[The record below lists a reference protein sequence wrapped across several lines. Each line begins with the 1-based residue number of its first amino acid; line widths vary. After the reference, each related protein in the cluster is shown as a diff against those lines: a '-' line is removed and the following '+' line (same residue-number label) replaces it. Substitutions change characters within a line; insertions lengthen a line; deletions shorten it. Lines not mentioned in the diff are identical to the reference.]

1 MKKINEL
8 VTKTEKP
15 EHKSKRRAVTFG
27 SFKRAEEKQIQE
39 RKDREHQEELARI
52 AEDAKIQKAIADEEA
67 RVIKEENTRKRNEL
81 ITKKLSN
88 AFGTKTDV
96 DFKPVREQVIDK
108 YLPQLREQENLDD
121 YPKPFEAEPALNAEL
136 SEFKKKINEHL
147 HKVGFMGSGGGGI
160 GAIRDAVDVD
170 GSAQTDGKFLKFRA
184 SDSKFIG
191 DDVAISDGSLALTK
205 LDIDGGTDIG
215 EAIVDADLLIVDN
228 GAGGTNR
235 KTAASRI
242 KTYVAD
248 VTLTTAAQSNITSVG
263 TLTSLTVDN
272 IIINGTN
279 IGHTSDT
286 DAISIASDGKVTLT
300 QNLIMADNSYI
311 GTATTGTLIQLLDD
325 NVVMSSGEHS
335 EDDQILTLEST
346 STNTSFNKPDLGLY
360 AKTGTANAADG
371 AFIGNITF
379 FADDDAGGT
388 DFNKRRFAAIF
399 AQTLDVSNGSFDGKL
414 IFEVASNSSPS
425 YTAAID
431 GTGFIVGD
439 GKYIGSSSAP
449 TAMLIDTNGI
459 VTFVDDIKI
468 KNGGTIGTVGDPDS
482 ITIDSSGNVTASQNL
497 IVTGDFTVNGDTTT
511 VNTATLSV
519 EDPLII
525 LANGNNGAD
534 SVDIGFY
541 GLYDTSGSQ
550 DLYAGLFRDANDSG
564 KFKLFKD
571 LQAAPTTTVNTGG
584 TGYAVGTLVAN
595 IEGDV
600 TGTLQTAAQANV
612 TSLGTLT
619 TLTVDNIIINGTN
632 IGHTSDT
639 DAIAIGSGGVVNFT
653 QAPTVASAA
662 IKTAGKETIYIPAS
676 AMYPTT
682 TNGCAALA
690 QVETTA
696 QQPEFKVLDFD
707 KDSDEHAQFTVAF
720 PKSWNASTITFRVF
734 WIGIASTDGCA
745 WALQGRSVADNAESV
760 GAFGTA
766 VVVQDDS
773 QGDATETLVSAES
786 GNVTIAGAA
795 DDTLT
800 YFQIFRDVSDG
811 NDDMAG
817 DARLLGVQLFF
828 TTDAANDA

>member
-108 YLPQLREQENLDD
+108 YLPQLREQETLDD
-121 YPKPFEAEPALNAEL
+121 YPKPFEAEPALNREL
-136 SEFKKKINEHL
+136 AEFKKKINEHL
-147 HKVGFMGSGGGGI
+147 HKVGFASSSGGGAGSF
-160 GAIRDAVDVD
+160 ADLDDVD
-170 GSAQTDGKFLKFRA
+170 PVTAKVDGKTIQFDSSTNKFV
-184 SDSKFIG
+184 G
-191 DDVAISDGSLALTK
+191 
-205 LDIDGGTDIG
+205 
-215 EAIVDADLLIVDN
+215 
-228 GAGGTNR
+228 
-235 KTAASRI
+235 
-242 KTYVAD
+242 AD
-248 VTLTTAAQSNITSVG
+248 VTAGALAADNLTAGDAAISIATSSGNITIDAQAGDADIIFKG
-263 TLTSLTVDN
+263 TDSSSDITALTLDMSEAGKA
-272 IIINGTN
+272 IFNGAITSGAVITSGAGLVIAN
-279 IGHTSDT
+279 AGTIGSASDT

-325 NVVMSSGEHS
+325 NVVMTNAQHLET
-335 EDDQILTLEST
+335 DQILTLVST
-346 STNTSFNKPDLGLY
+346 ATNTSYNKPDLGLY
-360 AKTGTANAADG
+360 AKTGSAAAADG

-379 FADDDAGGT
+379 FADDHLGA
-388 DFNKRRFAAIF
+388 KRRFAAIF
-399 AQTLDVSNGSFDGKL
+399 GQTLDVTSDTVDGKL
-414 IFEVASNSSPS
+414 IFEVASNSTSS

-449 TAMLIDTNGI
+449 TAVLIDTNGI
-459 VTFVDDIKI
+459 VTFADDIKI

-497 IVTGDFTVNGDTTT
+497 IVTGDLTVNGDTTT

-525 LANGNNGAD
+525 LANGNNSAD
-534 SVDIGFY
+534 SIDIGFY

-786 GNVTIAGAA
+786 GDVTIAGAA